1 MSCSSLFPRVRL
13 DQKAAEHARSQA
25 RRRVLFLQ
33 ERAHLF
39 GPVYVRFVQ
48 RKPQPIETGDRNQVG
63 RAIGDDRLVGGGRL
77 HRAAAAAIAFN
88 SDQADAEITGPRG
101 QRIHNFRRQALAFG
115 SCWRGGC
122 WFAAGFSGPD
132 TGRRP
137 DQAVPVL
144 RQLCFQRSPVNR
156 VSPVRLYF
164 KTDRRLLRLG
174 RENMGGRGGDD
185 AAAAGNGLFR
195 QPKERARLAPG
206 ADQCDNREFIGR
218 QAQSMME
225 LHGKRSV
232 SNLNPG

>member
-1 MSCSSLFPRVRL
+1 M
-13 DQKAAEHARSQA
+13 QK
-25 RRRVLFLQ
+25 
-33 ERAHLF
+33 RAHLF

-48 RKPQPIETGDRNQVG
+48 RKPQTIETGNRNQVG
-63 RAIGDDRLVGGGRL
+63 RAIGDDRLVGRGRL

-101 QRIHNFRRQALAFG
+101 QRIHNFRRQALALDLVG
-115 SCWRGGC
+115 EAAVGLPPASADRTLDGDQIRQCPCCASCASS
-122 WFAAGFSGPD
+122 AAQSTASVLSGFTS
-132 TGRRP
+132 R
-137 DQAVPVL
+137 
-144 RQLCFQRSPVNR
+144 
-156 VSPVRLYF
+156 
-164 KTDRRLLRLG
+164 TDRRLLRLG

-225 LHGKRSV
+225 LHDGFEWKTDVAER
-232 SNLNPG
+232 